1 MKSRSP
7 FRAYLSAYHNEVTG
21 SRLLLVVEFPDGTVR
36 RVLVDCGYFQ
46 EPAYRHLNYIDDLDP
61 RDIDAIVITHNHID
75 HTGLLPKFVRNG
87 YQNPIYMTE
96 ITQELCPDFLYDSC
110 NQQED
115 NARDMRNRMPEYAN
129 KFNPLYYKED
139 VEKTIALTEGL
150 SYRKTRE
157 ILPGIKLTYFENG
170 HILGA
175 GMVLLQCYYPGLK
188 SINFFFTGDYRMK
201 NCFFEVPEFPSW
213 LLTMPLVMVH
223 ESTYGSTS
231 SDEIKKCFRRN
242 MLQAFSQKMDILI
255 GAFAQGRMQELLYF
269 FKKMQD
275 EGLIPEEYVIYVDGP
290 LGIKTTSKYHKILSW
305 YNPEVKDFLPKGVE
319 FVTGSDR
326 KHVLNDPRPKIVIT
340 TSGMLSNGPAR
351 TYVPIFLEKPNT
363 MIHLVGYAAEDTL
376 ARTLLDAKRHDTVNI
391 GGKEIKKRAIVK
403 TTREWSSHATA
414 DQMIEFVKKFENI
427 KLLVIN
433 HGSKESRI
441 DFQSRA
447 LIETNAQNVA
457 LIDRD
462 NMYVIYQ
469 NAEKSVQ
476 YDDMYIK
483 RIPAKLNYVLP
494 VKCDDNKNCH
504 ASHSNKNKTRR
515 NKLHHKKTEE
525 YMRERKE
532 KRQAQKAEK
541 KRIRNES
548 KRERKN
554 SFREWED

>member
-21 SRLLLVVEFPDGTVR
+21 SRLLLVVEFPDGTTQ

-46 EPAYRHLNYIDDLDP
+46 EPAYRHLNYIDDMDP

-87 YQNPIYMTE
+87 YHNPIYMTE
-96 ITQELCPDFLYDSC
+96 ITQQLCPDFLYDSC

-115 NARDMRNRMPEYAN
+115 NARDMRNRMPDEAN

-139 VEKTIALTEGL
+139 VEKTLDLTVGL
-150 SYRKTRE
+150 SFRKTRE

-175 GMVLLQCYYPGLK
+175 GMVLLQCYYPGMK

-201 NCFFEVPEFPSW
+201 NCFFEVPEVPDW
-213 LLTMPLVMVH
+213 LTTMPLVMIH
-223 ESTYGSTS
+223 ESTYGSTP

-242 MLQAFSQKMDILI
+242 MLMAFSTKMDILI

-269 FKKMQD
+269 FKKLQD
-275 EGLIPEEYVIYVDGP
+275 EGLIPEDYVIYVDGP
-290 LGIKTTSKYHKILSW
+290 LGIKTTGKYRNILSW
-305 YNPEVKDFLPKGVE
+305 YNPECKDFIPKGVE
-319 FVTGSDR
+319 FVVGSNRKQVLSDR
-326 KHVLNDPRPKIVIT
+326 RPKIVIT
-340 TSGMLSNGPAR
+340 TSGMLSNGPAK

-376 ARTLLDAKRHDTVNI
+376 ARTLLETKRHDTVVI

-414 DQMIEFVKKFENI
+414 DQMIEFIQKFKNI
-427 KLLVIN
+427 QLLAIN
-433 HGSKESRI
+433 HGEESSKD
-441 DFQSRA
+441 DFKERVS
-447 LIETNAQNVA
+447 LETDVA
-457 LIDRD
+457 SVGVLNRD

-469 NAEKSVQ
+469 NATSDVQ

-483 RIPAKLNYVLP
+483 RVPAKLKYAKPMN
-494 VKCDDNKNCH
+494 
-504 ASHSNKNKTRR
+504 
-515 NKLHHKKTEE
+515 
-525 YMRERKE
+525 KE
-532 KRQAQKAEK
+532 KEEEKRKSRQAQKAEK
-541 KRIRNES
+541 KRIRNEA
-548 KRERKN
+548 KRKRKGK
-554 SFREWED
+554 S

>member
-7 FRAYLSAYHNEVTG
+7 FKAYLSAYHNEVTG

-46 EPAYRHLNYIDDLDP
+46 EPAYRHLNYIDDMDP

-87 YQNPIYMTE
+87 YFNPIYMTE
-96 ITQELCPDFLYDSC
+96 ITQQLCPDFLYDSC

-115 NARDMRNRMPEYAN
+115 NARDMRNRIPEEAN

-139 VEKTIALTEGL
+139 VEKTIDLTVGL
-150 SYRKTRE
+150 SYRKTIE
-157 ILPGIKLTYFENG
+157 IIPGIKLTYFENG

-175 GMVLLQCYYPGLK
+175 GMVLLQCYYPGMK

-201 NCFFEVPEFPSW
+201 NCFFEVPEFPTW
-213 LLTMPLVMVH
+213 LKTMPLVMIH
-223 ESTYGSTS
+223 ESTYGSTP
-231 SDEIKKCFRRN
+231 SDEIKKCFKRN
-242 MLQAFSQKMDILI
+242 MIRAFSEKMDILI

-275 EGLIPEEYVIYVDGP
+275 DGLIPEDYVIYVDGP
-290 LGIKTTSKYHKILSW
+290 LGIKTTSKYRNILSW
-305 YNPEVKDFLPKGVE
+305 YNPELKDFIPKGVE
-319 FVTGSDR
+319 FVTGGDR
-326 KHVLNDPRPKIVIT
+326 KHVIGDPRPKIVIT

-376 ARTLLDAKRHDTVNI
+376 ARTLLETKRHDTVTI
-391 GGKEIKKRAIVK
+391 GGTEIKKRAIVK

-414 DQMIEFVKKFENI
+414 DQMIEFINQFENI
-427 KLLVIN
+427 KLLAIN
-433 HGSKESRI
+433 HGSHDSKDDFTNRVI
-441 DFQSRA
+441 D
-447 LIETNAQNVA
+447 ETNVSNVVQ
-457 LIDRD
+457 LDRD

-469 NAEKSVQ
+469 NATSDVI
-476 YDDMYIK
+476 YDDLYIK
-483 RIPAKLNYVLP
+483 RIPAKLKYNLP
-494 VKCDDNKNCH
+494 VKSDAKKAGYD
-504 ASHSNKNKTRR
+504 SNSNSNRTRS

-525 YMRERKE
+525 YLKQRKE
-532 KRQAQKAEK
+532 KRQAQKAER
-541 KRIRNES
+541 KRIRNEA

-554 SFREWED
+554 SQNYLES